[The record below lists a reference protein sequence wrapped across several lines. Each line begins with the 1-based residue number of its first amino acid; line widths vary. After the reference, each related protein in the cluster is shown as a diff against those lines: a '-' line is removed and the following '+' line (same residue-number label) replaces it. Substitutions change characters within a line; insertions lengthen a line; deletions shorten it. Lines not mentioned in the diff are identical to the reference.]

1 MDVIESTQNPLVK
14 LLRSLDR
21 RKERR
26 ETGLFVAEGLVVL
39 AEARRAEWTA
49 ESLIVDVELLNEEAV
64 QAALASHRVAGTRL
78 VAASRRVMSVLS
90 SQENVSPVIAVF
102 RHRLVPPPQASEAS
116 GTWICLESPRDPG
129 NLGTIIR
136 TAHAAAA
143 TGLMLLGNAC
153 DPYGREAVRAAM
165 GSIFHLPIAHVTQDR
180 LGRLAGS
187 WPGDVIAA
195 EQRSRQ
201 DFRRSYRRPALI
213 LLGSE
218 GEGLSPAVSAMATQQ
233 VAIPMPGGTESL
245 NLAVAAA
252 LLLYELLPVSAGEG
266 PSQ

>member
-1 MDVIESTQNPLVK
+1 M
-14 LLRSLDR
+14 
-21 RKERR
+21 
-26 ETGLFVAEGLVVL
+26 
-39 AEARRAEWTA
+39 
-49 ESLIVDVELLNEEAV
+49 
-64 QAALASHRVAGTRL
+64 QAALAPHRVAGTRL

-180 LGRLAGS
+180 LGRLAG
-187 WPGDVIAA
+187 
-195 EQRSRQ
+195 Q
-201 DFRRSYRRPALI
+201 
-213 LLGSE
+213 
-218 GEGLSPAVSAMATQQ
+218 
-233 VAIPMPGGTESL
+233 
-245 NLAVAAA
+245 LA
-252 LLLYELLPVSAGEG
+252 G
-266 PSQ
+266 